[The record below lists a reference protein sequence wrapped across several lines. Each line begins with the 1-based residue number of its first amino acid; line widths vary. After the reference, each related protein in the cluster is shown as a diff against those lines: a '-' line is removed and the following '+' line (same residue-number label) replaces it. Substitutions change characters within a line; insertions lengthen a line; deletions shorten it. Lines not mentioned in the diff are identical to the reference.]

1 MYDHKKEKEVEAQKL
16 LKKIIDLMVENGVKM
31 ETPYDFQNWMYDNAR
46 EHEKLFAAYKFPCCD
61 EDE

>member
-1 MYDHKKEKEVEAQKL
+1 MTKEQEL
-16 LKKIIDLMVENGVKM
+16 LKKIIDLMVENGVTM

-46 EHEKLFAAYKFPCCD
+46 EHEKLFAAYKFPCS